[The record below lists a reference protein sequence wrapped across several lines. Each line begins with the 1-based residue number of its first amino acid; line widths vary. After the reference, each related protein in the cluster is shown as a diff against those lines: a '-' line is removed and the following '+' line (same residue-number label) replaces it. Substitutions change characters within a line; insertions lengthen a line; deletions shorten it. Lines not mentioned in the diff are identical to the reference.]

1 MRLAAVGSNCI
12 DYYKNLEGG
21 KAFAGGGPVNMAVYT
36 VRLGGTAAYIGP
48 VGNDDYGQ
56 TMLHAI
62 AGKGVDI
69 SHLRVAEGKTAVSQV
84 EIKNGERIFGDY
96 DEGVLAD
103 YVLTEADMEYIKS
116 FRCRSL

>member
-69 SHLRVAEGKTAVSQV
+69 SHLRVAEGKTAVSGRLCFDRSGYGIHKV
-84 EIKNGERIFGDY
+84 I
-96 DEGVLAD
+96 
-103 YVLTEADMEYIKS
+103 
-116 FRCRSL
+116 RCRSL

>member
-84 EIKNGERIFGDY
+84 EIKMVSAFLEITMKVFWQI
-96 DEGVLAD
+96 
-103 YVLTEADMEYIKS
+103 M
-116 FRCRSL
+116 F